1 MSAPDVEGLR
11 AKIGLYER
19 ELVQLA
25 EDTKETWR
33 ELSPQGAARQGHDP
47 VVELWRATLLGLA
60 RRRLDL
66 LGRLVIAD
74 RAYIQ
79 ALETEVDLLNK
90 SIHEHEAK
98 WEL

>member
-1 MSAPDVEGLR
+1 MSAADVDGLR

-33 ELSPQGAARQGHDP
+33 ELSPQGAVRKGHDP
-47 VVELWRATLLGLA
+47 IVELWRATLLGLA

-79 ALETEVDLLNK
+79 ALETEVDMLSR
-90 SIHEHEAK
+90 SIRDHDAK